1 MTVPHARGACPRLA
15 KPMQTG
21 DGLLA
26 RLVTAGPIPLDAFI
40 GLCAAAQEHGN
51 GMMEISSRGSLQVR
65 GLTPVSAPL
74 FASAVAGLDIE
85 LCERAPV
92 LSGPLPDDPA
102 ALIDA
107 DALAS
112 SLRRAIAAHEL
123 QLAPKVSV
131 VIDGGGWLHLDALT
145 ADLRLQAIESAEGT
159 RLHVSI
165 AGDAASATP
174 LDLVA
179 LDDAIDIAMRILA
192 LIATSGP
199 AARAADLLQ
208 SDGIG
213 NFGKAVGN
221 RMARAA
227 PLPRRQRAEPIGLH
241 RLSVKGCAIGVA
253 LAFGQASAGDLMAF
267 AGVARANGATW
278 ARPAPG
284 RTLLLGPIDEMTG
297 FGLATAAYGFGF
309 VVDSCDPRRRI
320 VACPGAPACAS
331 GLIAARPL
339 AAELAEHLPLSGD
352 DIAVH
357 VSGCAKG
364 CAYPG
369 LAPLTVVGT
378 AGGCGV
384 VHNGTARGRP
394 QRYIDPADFV
404 AEVLPAPQRRPTVD
418 A

>member
-1 MTVPHARGACPRLA
+1 REARPRATRRGRACRDCGPACRFRRDHWRSLEHPIRSRARGLSRRSHGARVSATRESRSRAGDRRPTRDGAPEGSLAPAAERYCFRGSSGGGVAMTVPHARGACPRLA

-26 RLVTAGPIPLDAFI
+26 RLVTAGPMPLDAFI

-131 VIDGGGWLHLDALT
+131 VIDGGGCLHLDALT
-145 ADLRLQAIESAEGT
+145 ADLRLRAIESAEGT

-241 RLSVKGCAIGVA
+241 RLSGKGCAIGVA

-267 AGVARANGATW
+267 AGVA
-278 ARPAPG
+278 
-284 RTLLLGPIDEMTG
+284 
-297 FGLATAAYGFGF
+297 
-309 VVDSCDPRRRI
+309 
-320 VACPGAPACAS
+320 
-331 GLIAARPL
+331 
-339 AAELAEHLPLSGD
+339 
-352 DIAVH
+352 
-357 VSGCAKG
+357 
-364 CAYPG
+364 
-369 LAPLTVVGT
+369 
-378 AGGCGV
+378 
-384 VHNGTARGRP
+384 
-394 QRYIDPADFV
+394 
-404 AEVLPAPQRRPTVD
+404 
-418 A
+418 

>member
-40 GLCAAAQEHGN
+40 GLCAATQEHGN

-74 FASAVAGLDIE
+74 FAFAVAGLDIE

-107 DALAS
+107 DVLAS

-123 QLAPKVSV
+123 RLAPKVSV
-131 VIDGGGWLHLDALT
+131 VIDGGGCLHLDALT
-145 ADLRLQAIESAEGT
+145 ADLRLRAIESAEGT

-213 NFGKAVGN
+213 NFGKAAGN

-241 RLSVKGCAIGVA
+241 RLRGKGCAIGVA
-253 LAFGQASAGDLMAF
+253 LALGQASAGDLMAF
-267 AGVARANGATW
+267 AGVARANKRRDLGEACSWSHPSPWAHRRDDRLCAGDSSVRPRLRGGFARSAPSHRRLPRRSSMCIGPDRGTATCSR
-278 ARPAPG
+278 ARRAPAAFRRRHCRACLRLRERLRLSGSRPAH
-284 RTLLLGPIDEMTG
+284 
-297 FGLATAAYGFGF
+297 
-309 VVDSCDPRRRI
+309 RRRHGQRLR
-320 VACPGAPACAS
+320 C
-331 GLIAARPL
+331 
-339 AAELAEHLPLSGD
+339 
-352 DIAVH
+352 
-357 VSGCAKG
+357 
-364 CAYPG
+364 
-369 LAPLTVVGT
+369 
-378 AGGCGV
+378 
-384 VHNGTARGRP
+384 RP
-394 QRYIDPADFV
+394 QRHGAR
-404 AEVLPAPQRRPTVD
+404 AAAALHRSGRSRC
-418 A
+418 